1 MENNGDCGKT
11 MKTMGTV
18 LENNGDGSHCQDLL
32 TAVLLIPVILK
43 YIQNRHNL
51 YFPSSVQVI
60 YQQEPSPLF
69 RRNWSHLRCEWPGLG
84 F

>member
-1 MENNGDCGKT
+1 M
-11 MKTMGTV
+11 
-18 LENNGDGSHCQDLL
+18 ENNGDGSHCQDLL

-69 RRNWSHLRCEWPGLG
+69 FDATGHI
-84 F
+84 